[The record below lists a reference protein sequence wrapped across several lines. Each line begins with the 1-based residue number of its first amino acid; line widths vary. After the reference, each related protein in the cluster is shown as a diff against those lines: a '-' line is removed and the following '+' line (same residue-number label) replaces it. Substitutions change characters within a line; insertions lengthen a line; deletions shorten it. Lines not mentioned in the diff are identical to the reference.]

1 MDYKDY
7 YKILGVDRNADEKE
21 IKRAYRRLARKHH
34 PDVNP
39 GDKAAE
45 AQFKEINEAYEVLG
59 DTEKRKKYDQ
69 FGSQW
74 REYERAGVNPEDL
87 FRQYG
92 AQGQPG
98 GGRVRYARPEDLQDL
113 FGGAGGFSD
122 FFETLFGGG
131 MRGQGGFGQ
140 GYGQGFDGAPG
151 RRASTPTSGEDYEQ
165 PVEVTLEE
173 AFHGT
178 TRMLQIGDR
187 RLEVKIPAGVRTG
200 SRVRV
205 AGEGG
210 PGYNGGPK
218 GDLYLVVEVEPNPM
232 FERDGDDLTVD
243 VPVDLYTAVLGGE
256 AHVPTI
262 KGTRLNLRIPAG
274 TQPGQRIR
282 LRGQGMPL
290 LKNPTERGDLY
301 ARIKVDVPREI
312 NERQRELFEELRA
325 LQDGR
330 NG

>member
-7 YKILGVDRNADEKE
+7 YKILGVDRTADEKE

-45 AQFKEINEAYEVLG
+45 TQFKEINEAYEVLG
-59 DTEKRKKYDQ
+59 DPEKRKKYDQ

-92 AQGQPG
+92 AQGGPG
-98 GGRVRYARPEDLQDL
+98 GARVRYARPEDLQDM
-113 FGGAGGFSD
+113 FGSAGGFSD
-122 FFETLFGGG
+122 FFETLFGGA

-140 GYGQGFDGAPG
+140 GFGQGGG
-151 RRASTPTSGEDYEQ
+151 RRAATPAAGEDVEH
-165 PVEVTLEE
+165 PVEISLEE
-173 AFHGT
+173 AFNGT
-178 TRMLQIGDR
+178 TRILQMGDR
-187 RLEVKIPAGVRTG
+187 RIEVKIPAGVRTG

-210 PGYNGGPK
+210 PGFNGGPN
-218 GDLYLVVEVEPNPM
+218 GDLYLVVEVAPNAM
-232 FERDGDDLTVD
+232 YEREGDDLTVD

-256 AHVPTI
+256 ANVPTI

-290 LKNPTERGDLY
+290 LKTPEQRGDLY
-301 ARIKVDVPREI
+301 ARIKVDLPRQI
-312 NERQRELFEELRA
+312 DDQQRELFEQLRA
-325 LQDGR
+325 LQDGKR
-330 NG
+330 GA

>member
-45 AQFKEINEAYEVLG
+45 TQFKEINEAYEVLG
-59 DTEKRKKYDQ
+59 DAEKRKKYDQ

-92 AQGQPG
+92 AQGGPG
-98 GGRVRYARPEDLQDL
+98 GARVRYARPEDLQDM
-113 FGGAGGFSD
+113 FGSAGGFSD

-131 MRGQGGFGQ
+131 LRGQGFG
-140 GYGQGFDGAPG
+140 GAG
-151 RRASTPTSGEDYEQ
+151 ARRAPAAQAGEDVEH
-165 PVEVTLEE
+165 PVEVGLEE
-173 AFHGT
+173 AFNGT
-178 TRMLQIGDR
+178 TRLLQMGDR
-187 RLEVKIPAGVRTG
+187 RIEVKIPAGVRSG
-200 SRVRV
+200 SRVRM

-210 PGYNGGPK
+210 PGYNGGPN
-218 GDLYLVVEVEPNPM
+218 GDLYLVVEVAPHPM
-232 FERDGDDLTVD
+232 FEREGDDLAVD

-256 AHVPTI
+256 ATVPTI
-262 KGTRLNLRIPAG
+262 KGTQLSLRIPAG
-274 TQPGQRIR
+274 TQPGGRIR

-290 LKNPTERGDLY
+290 LKTPTQRGDLY
-301 ARIKVDVPREI
+301 ARIKVDLPRQI
-312 NERQRELFEELRA
+312 DDRQRELFEELRA
-325 LQDGR
+325 LDR
-330 NG
+330 R

>member
-45 AQFKEINEAYEVLG
+45 AQFKEINEAYEVLS
-59 DTEKRKKYDQ
+59 DAEKRKKYDQ

-92 AQGQPG
+92 GGGPG
-98 GGRVRYARPEDLQDL
+98 GPRVQYARPEDLQDL

-122 FFETLFGGG
+122 FFEALFGGA
-131 MRGQGGFGQ
+131 MRGQGHGQPFGQ
-140 GYGQGFDGAPG
+140 GAG
-151 RRASTPTSGEDYEQ
+151 RRAATPMPGEDVEQ
-165 PVEVTLEE
+165 PVEISLEE
-173 AFHGT
+173 AFNGT
-178 TRMLQIGDR
+178 TRLLQMGER
-187 RLEVKIPAGVRTG
+187 RIEVKIPPGVRSG

-210 PGYNGGPK
+210 PGYNGGPN
-218 GDLYLVVEVEPNPM
+218 GDVYLVVEVAPHPM
-232 FERDGDDLTVD
+232 FERDGDDLTVS

-256 AHVPTI
+256 VHVPTV

-274 TQPGQRIR
+274 TQPEGRIR
-282 LRGQGMPL
+282 LRGQGMPS
-290 LKNPTERGDLY
+290 LKNPTQRGDLY
-301 ARIKVDVPREI
+301 ARIKVDLPRQI
-312 NERQRELFEELRA
+312 DDRQRELFEQLRA
-325 LQDGR
+325 LGSQ

>member
-1 MDYKDY
+1 MEYKDY
-7 YKILGVDRNADEKE
+7 YKILEVDRNASEKD
-21 IKRAYRRLARKHH
+21 IKRAYRRLARKYH

-39 GDKAAE
+39 GDKDAE
-45 AQFKEINEAYEVLG
+45 QRFKEINEANEVLS
-59 DTEKRKKYDQ
+59 DPEKRKKYDQ

-92 AQGQPG
+92 AAGAPG
-98 GGRVRYARPEDLQDL
+98 GTRVRYARPEDLQDM

-131 MRGQGGFGQ
+131 MRGQGYGQPGYGQPFGQ
-140 GYGQGFDGAPG
+140 GAG
-151 RRASTPTSGEDYEQ
+151 RRAATPMSGEDVEH
-165 PVEVTLEE
+165 PVEISLEE
-173 AFHGT
+173 AFNGT
-178 TRMLQIGDR
+178 TRLLQMGDR
-187 RLEVKIPAGVRTG
+187 RIEVKIPAGVRTG

-205 AGEGG
+205 AGEGSA
-210 PGYNGGPK
+210 GYNGGPN
-218 GDLYLVVEVEPNPM
+218 GDLYLVVEVAPHPM
-232 FERDGDDLTVD
+232 FERDGDDLIVN

-274 TQPGQRIR
+274 TQPDQRIR
-282 LRGQGMPL
+282 LRGQGMPQ
-290 LKNPTERGDLY
+290 LKTPTQRGDLY
-301 ARIKVDVPREI
+301 ARIKVDLPRQI
-312 NERQRELFEELRA
+312 DDRQRELFEQLRG

-330 NG
+330 GA

>member
-7 YKILGVDRNADEKE
+7 YKVLGVDRNADEKE

-45 AQFKEINEAYEVLG
+45 TQFKEINEAYEVLG
-59 DTEKRKKYDQ
+59 DAEKRKKYDQ

-92 AQGQPG
+92 GQGGPG
-98 GGRVRYARPEDLQDL
+98 GARVRYARPEDLQDM
-113 FGGAGGFSD
+113 FGSAGGFSD

-131 MRGQGGFGQ
+131 MRGQGFGQ
-140 GYGQGFDGAPG
+140 GTARRPAATAAGDDREYG
-151 RRASTPTSGEDYEQ
+151 
-165 PVEVTLEE
+165 VEISLEE
-173 AFHGT
+173 AFNGT
-178 TRMLQIGDR
+178 TRLLTIGDR
-187 RLEVKIPAGVRTG
+187 RIEVKIPAGVRTG

-210 PGYNGGPK
+210 PGVNGGPS
-218 GDLYLVVEVEPNPM
+218 GDLYLVVEVAPNAM
-232 FERDGDDLTVD
+232 FEREGDDLAVD

-256 AHVPTI
+256 ATVPTI
-262 KGTRLNLRIPAG
+262 KGTRLSLRIPAG

-290 LKNPTERGDLY
+290 LKTPEQRGDLY
-301 ARIKVDVPREI
+301 ARVKVDLPRGI
-312 NERQRELFEELRA
+312 DDRQRELFEELRA
-325 LQDGR
+325 LDRRQA
-330 NG
+330 